1 MMGFSGTLPPP
12 GSAAAGTG
20 RRQRHDPL
28 RGRRPGALSG
38 VVAGLERAGGLV
50 RRGSD
55 LAEMVMDLLD
65 GQVDDPKTLDLVR
78 EMEMVRPLAGVLV
91 DLARGVT
98 G

>member
-1 MMGFSGTLPPP
+1 M
-12 GSAAAGTG
+12 
-20 RRQRHDPL
+20 
-28 RGRRPGALSG
+28 
-38 VVAGLERAGGLV
+38 AGLERAGGLV